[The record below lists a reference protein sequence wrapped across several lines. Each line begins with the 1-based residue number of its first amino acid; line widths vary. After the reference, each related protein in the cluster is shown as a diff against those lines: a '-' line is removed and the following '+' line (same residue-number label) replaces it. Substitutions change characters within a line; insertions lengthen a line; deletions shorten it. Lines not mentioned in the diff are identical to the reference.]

1 MSVRGG
7 LVVLVEPFGK
17 GGGVDVIAR
26 LLADPFAAAVGAR
39 VVVDNRPGLGATAAP
54 AFVASA
60 PADGRTLLLN
70 TSAHVYSAALSE
82 RLPYDPIADFVSVAA
97 VTSQAYVLVVN
108 CGTGVCSL
116 LDLAHAGRERPGTL
130 SFASAGVGT
139 GTHVCAAQ
147 LNHDLGI
154 DARHVPARP
163 EDGIAETIARVV
175 DGEAEYMVSPIPI
188 AAPLVAAGAS
198 LRWGDRGAA
207 VPAAAARANPC
218 RGRCRCRCRKFRLP
232 HLVRTLGTGRD
243 PAPVV
248 EELSAAVTRS
258 LRSPELASRLK
269 EHGAEILRLTRTE
282 FEELVRSE
290 AARARRLA

>member
-1 MSVRGG
+1 VGVRGG

-26 LLADPFAAAVGAR
+26 LLADPFAAALGAR
-39 VVVDNRPGLGATAAP
+39 VVVDNRPGLGSTAAP

-70 TSAHVYSAALSE
+70 TSAHAYSAALSE
-82 RLPYDPIADFVSVAA
+82 RLPYDPLADFVPVAA

-108 CGTGVCSL
+108 RGTGVCSL
-116 LDLAHAGRERPGTL
+116 VDLAHAGRERPGAL
-130 SFASAGVGT
+130 SFVSAGVGT

-154 DARHVPARP
+154 DARHAPARP

-175 DGEAEYMVSPIPI
+175 AGEAEYAVSPIPI
-188 AAPLVAAGAS
+188 AAPHIAAGALVALGVTAARRS
-198 LRWGDRGAA
+198 LLLPRVPTLAEAGAKGFDFPIWYGLWA
-207 VPAAAARANPC
+207 PAATA
-218 RGRCRCRCRKFRLP
+218 
-232 HLVRTLGTGRD
+232 
-243 PAPVV
+243 APVV

-258 LRSPELASRLK
+258 LQSPELASRLK